1 MNLMTKPTIDIVIYI
16 GASPDKVWQALTN
29 PEITHRYWFGTRFE
43 SDWKVGSPII
53 WRRDGRITDEQ
64 TLLRLEPPR
73 VLSFAF
79 HPVSNDEYRREP
91 PSKVTLEL
99 QAGAG
104 GAVTRLTLI
113 HDEFP
118 EGSAVHRACTTGW
131 PQILSSL
138 KTLLETGQ
146 PLPQFD

>member
-1 MNLMTKPTIDIVIYI
+1 
-16 GASPDKVWQALTN
+16 
-29 PEITHRYWFGTRFE
+29 
-43 SDWKVGSPII
+43 
-53 WRRDGRITDEQ
+53 
-64 TLLRLEPPR
+64 
-73 VLSFAF
+73 
-79 HPVSNDEYRREP
+79 
-91 PSKVTLEL
+91 VTLEL

-146 PLPQFD
+146 PLPKFN

>member
-1 MNLMTKPTIDIVIYI
+1 MTRPTIGVVTYI
-16 GASPDKVWQALTN
+16 GASPNKVWEALTN

-53 WRRDGRITDEQ
+53 WRRDGKITGQQ

-73 VLSFAF
+73 VLSFTF
-79 HPVSNDEYRREP
+79 HPVINEEYRREP

-99 QAGAG
+99 EAGAG
-104 GAVTRLTLI
+104 GSVTRLTLV

-118 EGSAVHRACTTGW
+118 EGSAVCCACTAGW

-138 KTLLETGQ
+138 KTLLETEQ
-146 PLPQFD
+146 PLPRFD